1 MGLSVWHLLIVL
13 LVVVLMFG
21 TNRLP
26 TLMGD
31 LAKGVKAFKGGLRD
45 EAADG
50 QARGQDGAP
59 AKHG

>member
-1 MGLSVWHLLIVL
+1 MGLSIWHLLIVL
-13 LVVVLMFG
+13 LIVVLMFG

-31 LAKGVKAFKGGLRD
+31 LAKGVKAFKSGMRD

-50 QARGQDGAP
+50 QDKAP
-59 AKHG
+59 AKRG

>member
-1 MGLSVWHLLIVL
+1 MGLSIWHLLIIL
-13 LVVVLMFG
+13 AVVVLMFG

-31 LAKGVKAFKGGLRD
+31 LAKGVKAFKHGIKD

-50 QARGQDGAP
+50 QDKAP
-59 AKHG
+59 VKHG